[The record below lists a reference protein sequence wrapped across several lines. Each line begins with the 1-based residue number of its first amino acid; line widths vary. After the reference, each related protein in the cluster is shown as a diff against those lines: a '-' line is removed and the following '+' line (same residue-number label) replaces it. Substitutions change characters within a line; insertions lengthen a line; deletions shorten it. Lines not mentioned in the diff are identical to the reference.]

1 MTETNLTRRELVG
14 AAAAGAA
21 LLAIDAEKAAAA
33 PARQTRRRTRNA
45 DVAIVGAGLAGL
57 TAARKLAAAGHSV
70 VVLEARERVGGRTLN
85 ADLGG
90 GHVTELGGQFIGP
103 TQTHIAALAKAV
115 GVRAFPTYN
124 AGQNVSLVTGQ
135 RVPYPAVPG
144 IPADPDLA
152 NALVASLKLDT
163 LAARRPGRRSV
174 DREERRRARPPDAPG
189 LPRREHRER
198 RGAAPRSTPSAAR
211 CGAPRRARCRSC
223 TRSRTSPRPATR
235 RIAAASSAS
244 SPRAAALRRP
254 RFVGGSQ
261 VVSERIADR
270 LGRRVVLG
278 APVRRIVQDGDGVRV
293 VAAGLTVRA
302 KRAIV
307 TVPPV
312 LALDIAFTPVLPRA
326 KARILRGLRPGHLMK
341 AEAVYPR
348 PFWRDAGLTGQSVTD
363 LAVGSTF
370 DNSPPDASIGVLMG
384 FIGGDA
390 ARRLQALTAAAR
402 RAAVLDAFAAHL
414 RRRGPHADRLR
425 REGLDRRPLDEG
437 VPDRATRRPA
447 CCAATAP
454 RSAARPAACTG
465 PAARRRRSGR
475 ATWTAPC
482 APASGPRTRSRRRC
496 DARSPVQNLP
506 ARSE

>member
-1 MTETNLTRRELVG
+1 MSLLYALAYVAASGDETHRGSFVRLIT
-14 AAAAGAA
+14 
-21 LLAIDAEKAAAA
+21 
-33 PARQTRRRTRNA
+33 T
-45 DVAIVGAGLAGL
+45 
-57 TAARKLAAAGHSV
+57 
-70 VVLEARERVGGRTLN
+70 
-85 ADLGG
+85 GG
-90 GHVTELGGQFIGP
+90 GAQE
-103 TQTHIAALAKAV
+103 A
-115 GVRAFPTYN
+115 
-124 AGQNVSLVTGQ
+124 
-135 RVPYPAVPG
+135 
-144 IPADPDLA
+144 
-152 NALVASLKLDT
+152 
-163 LAARRPGRRSV
+163 
-174 DREERRRARPPDAPG
+174 
-189 LPRREHRER
+189 
-198 RGAAPRSTPSAAR
+198 
-211 CGAPRRARCRSC
+211 
-223 TRSRTSPRPATR
+223 
-235 RIAAASSAS
+235 
-244 SPRAAALRRP
+244 

-402 RAAVLDAFAAHL
+402 RAAVLDAFAATFGDAARTPAGYVEKDWTDDRWTKGCPTAHTPPGVL
-414 RRRGPHADRLR
+414 RRYGPALR
-425 REGLDRRPLDEG
+425 RATGRVHWAGSETSTFWQGYMDGAVRSGERAADE
-437 VPDRATRRPA
+437 VAKTL
-447 CCAATAP
+447 
-454 RSAARPAACTG
+454 
-465 PAARRRRSGR
+465 RRS
-475 ATWTAPC
+475 
-482 APASGPRTRSRRRC
+482 
-496 DARSPVQNLP
+496 
-506 ARSE
+506 